1 MGEDSYFSCKNSAA
15 ICYLPTGILKEFLIK
30 TRLLTNMNFLVGKNS
45 WPWNSGQKSIWL
57 RLI

>member
-15 ICYLPTGILKEFLIK
+15 ICYFPTGILKEFLMK

-45 WPWNSGQKSIWL
+45 
-57 RLI
+57 